1 MNGRLLS
8 IDDLRFFAT
17 LSLCQSLAAAA
28 RELGVTPPAVTQ
40 RLRLLEA
47 KLGLR
52 LVDRST
58 RRLRLTDEGL
68 LLAEGGQ
75 RIVED
80 ISQLA
85 DRLAVGKRDVAGHL
99 RIVASFGFGRRYVA
113 PVVAAF
119 RIENPNV
126 SVTLTLSESPVRL
139 SADSWDLLVHV
150 GELKDSSLIVHRL
163 APNDRLI
170 CAAPSYLA
178 ARGHPEHPSDLKG
191 HQCVALRENDED
203 VTLWPIVDPAG
214 KVESVRITPHL
225 ASNDGEVVRRWAIA
239 GLGIIIRSE
248 WDVAEDLRERRLVP
262 VLPDYRLSPAD
273 VVVLLGAREGR
284 TARTTR
290 FLQYLTRA
298 LSSPPWRL

>member
-52 LVDRST
+52 LVDR
-58 RRLRLTDEGL
+58 
-68 LLAEGGQ
+68 LAE
-75 RIVED
+75 
-80 ISQLA
+80 
-85 DRLAVGKRDVAGHL
+85 GKRDVAGHL

-139 SADSWDLLVHV
+139 SAGSWDLLVHV

-163 APNDRLI
+163 APNDRL
-170 CAAPSYLA
+170 
-178 ARGHPEHPSDLKG
+178 
-191 HQCVALRENDED
+191 
-203 VTLWPIVDPAG
+203 
-214 KVESVRITPHL
+214 
-225 ASNDGEVVRRWAIA
+225 
-239 GLGIIIRSE
+239 
-248 WDVAEDLRERRLVP
+248 
-262 VLPDYRLSPAD
+262 
-273 VVVLLGAREGR
+273 
-284 TARTTR
+284 
-290 FLQYLTRA
+290 
-298 LSSPPWRL
+298 

>member
-17 LSLCQSLAAAA
+17 LSVCQSLAAAA

-139 SADSWDLLVHV
+139 SADLLGLAGPRRRTERLVADCPSIGYQRQADLR
-150 GELKDSSLIVHRL
+150 GTELSCGARASEASLRLKGTSVRRL
-163 APNDRLI
+163 AGKRRGRHPLANRRPRRQGAIGPNY
-170 CAAPSYLA
+170 S
-178 ARGHPEHPSDLKG
+178 
-191 HQCVALRENDED
+191 
-203 VTLWPIVDPAG
+203 
-214 KVESVRITPHL
+214 
-225 ASNDGEVVRRWAIA
+225 ASR
-239 GLGIIIRSE
+239 
-248 WDVAEDLRERRLVP
+248 
-262 VLPDYRLSPAD
+262 
-273 VVVLLGAREGR
+273 
-284 TARTTR
+284 
-290 FLQYLTRA
+290 QQ
-298 LSSPPWRL
+298 

>member
-1 MNGRLLS
+1 MDGRLLS

-17 LSLCQSLAAAA
+17 LAVCQSLAAAA

-40 RLRLLEA
+40 RLRLLET

-58 RRLRLTDEGL
+58 RHLRLTDEGQ

-85 DRLAVGKRDVAGHL
+85 DLLGKGKRDVAGHL

-126 SVTLTLSESPVRL
+126 SVTLTLSESPMRTQRRL
-139 SADSWDLLVHV
+139 LGFA
-150 GELKDSSLIVHRL
+150 GPRRRTERL
-163 APNDRLI
+163 DAGR
-170 CAAPSYLA
+170 PSIGA
-178 ARGHPEHPSDLKG
+178 QRQA
-191 HQCVALRENDED
+191 
-203 VTLWPIVDPAG
+203 
-214 KVESVRITPHL
+214 
-225 ASNDGEVVRRWAIA
+225 
-239 GLGIIIRSE
+239 
-248 WDVAEDLRERRLVP
+248 DLRGPE
-262 VLPDYRLSPAD
+262 LPR
-273 VVVLLGAREGR
+273 GARASAASLRLEG
-284 TARTTR
+284 
-290 FLQYLTRA
+290 
-298 LSSPPWRL
+298 S